1 MARVAVCLA
10 LIAPAAGLVAPAAP
24 AASTA
29 LKAEAAASLK
39 GMSGGV
45 QAGDPMPGE
54 GPWDPIGFSKLHE
67 NIQGSEHAGVVPSQ
81 QWMREAEI
89 KHGRV
94 RCGVRLPSHLDGAKP
109 HAINAPSPQVAM
121 LAFTGALVQ
130 SYGMHFD
137 GKLNGMF
144 YEKGVNPFEVG
155 YQCLS

>member
-94 RCGVRLPSHLDGAKP
+94 
-109 HAINAPSPQVAM
+109 AM

-144 YEKGVNPFEVG
+144 FEKGVNPFEVSFQRPSSRVAPG
-155 YQCLS
+155 LSCRVDGVGG